1 MTRRGNIQDTEYTEK
16 SEISHTNAIIQE
28 QREDHHCSQGRD
40 QHVWSHTLAEL
51 ASRDWSAYPVHL
63 TEPRSRLVGK
73 TGIGALEDVGI
84 SLGTV
89 AQSWR

>member
-1 MTRRGNIQDTEYTEK
+1 MPSYKNKEK
-16 SEISHTNAIIQE
+16 IFTAAKDETN
-28 QREDHHCSQGRD
+28 
-40 QHVWSHTLAEL
+40 VWSHTLAEL
-51 ASRDWSAYPVHL
+51 ASRNWSAYPVHL

-73 TGIGALEDVGI
+73 TGIGALEDVGT